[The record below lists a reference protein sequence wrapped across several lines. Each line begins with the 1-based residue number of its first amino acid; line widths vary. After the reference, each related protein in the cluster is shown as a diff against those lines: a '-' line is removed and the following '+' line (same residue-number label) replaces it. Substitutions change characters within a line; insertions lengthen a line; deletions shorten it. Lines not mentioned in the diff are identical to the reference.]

1 MEHQKI
7 LNLLD
12 VAVVGNRPTW
22 CSFYKGIG
30 KISTP
35 ITMRPFLPYFL
46 YLEKNFANANF
57 HSTDHLF
64 RYLNYFKRVKG
75 RDMNHIKL

>member
-35 ITMRPFLPYFL
+35 ITMRPF
-46 YLEKNFANANF
+46 
-57 HSTDHLF
+57 STLF
-64 RYLNYFKRVKG
+64 FIFRKELC
-75 RDMNHIKL
+75 